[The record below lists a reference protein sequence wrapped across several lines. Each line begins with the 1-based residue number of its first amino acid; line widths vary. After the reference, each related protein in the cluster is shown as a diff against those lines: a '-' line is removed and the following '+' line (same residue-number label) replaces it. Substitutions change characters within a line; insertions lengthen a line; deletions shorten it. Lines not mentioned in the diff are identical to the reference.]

1 MGKCKIFSISDSG
14 SEFWCSALFS
24 YQKTTHKKEV
34 TFSWWKE
41 IHTIWWIW
49 CIDFIFA
56 LMGAAPPSSP
66 LVFQQS
72 GHTEIR
78 GKVIGDQLF
87 HDTLPTWVKTP
98 GSSTSHHYLNLL
110 NLLGTGWERG
120 ELRASHIGNC
130 KWHYYLKTGNSTC
143 GVARVHTHP
152 QCMQGCARAKNREW
166 EKELAPR
173 NKITYGQWPLLH

>member
-1 MGKCKIFSISDSG
+1 MDPGRTLGLCGWVAEMFIAILSFGFVFSENVVDLQG
-14 SEFWCSALFS
+14 TVNVHCTAKRFS
-24 YQKTTHKKEV
+24 YIYSCSYSFPIVYHR
-34 TFSWWKE
+34 
-41 IHTIWWIW
+41 IW

-110 NLLGTGWERG
+110 NLLGTG
-120 ELRASHIGNC
+120 
-130 KWHYYLKTGNSTC
+130 
-143 GVARVHTHP
+143 
-152 QCMQGCARAKNREW
+152 
-166 EKELAPR
+166 
-173 NKITYGQWPLLH
+173 